1 MDLGTTLLPQPMVVV
16 LETEIEK
23 NGWVEMTTPVYE
35 SVVADFKDAKESM
48 KLLAKAEVLAE
59 TIADLKSVV
68 KPTKQLLDVIAR
80 LEAQLATVHVAKKGK
95 K

>member
-1 MDLGTTLLPQPMVVV
+1 
-16 LETEIEK
+16 
-23 NGWVEMTTPVYE
+23 MTTPVYE
-35 SVVADFKDAKESM
+35 SVMADFNDAKDSM

-59 TIADLKSVV
+59 TIAELKSVI

-80 LEAQLATVHVAKKGK
+80 LETQLATIHVSKKGK